1 MNFLSDPNVAY
12 VLLVIGFLLAIMA
25 LFAPGTGL
33 LEAGALV
40 LLALAGFSIASQ
52 PFNLW
57 ALLIL
62 VLGVVPFMLAMRRSR
77 NWIFLAL
84 SLAAL
89 FVGSIF
95 LITTP
100 SGQPAVNPV
109 LAIVTTVLV
118 GGFVALIARR
128 LMDAIMRPVKQ
139 IDQVVGQVGEA
150 RTDILREGTVY
161 VGGEQ
166 WTARSQNFI
175 PSGSSV
181 VVKSQEGLIL
191 EVEMKS

>member
-1 MNFLSDPNVAY
+1 MSLLTDPNVAY
-12 VLLVIGFLLAIMA
+12 LLLVLGFLLAIMA

-33 LEAGALV
+33 LEGGAII

-52 PFNLW
+52 PFNVW
-57 ALLIL
+57 ALLVL
-62 VLGVVPFMLAMRRSR
+62 VLGVFPFMLAMRRSR

-100 SGQPAVNPV
+100 TGQPAVNPV

-128 LMDAIMRPVKQ
+128 LMDALMRPVKQ
-139 IDQVVGQVGEA
+139 IDRVVGQVGEA
-150 RTDILREGTVY
+150 RTDILKEGTVY

-166 WTARSQNFI
+166 WTARSHTFI
-175 PSGSSV
+175 PSGSTV
-181 VVKSQEGLIL
+181 VVKSQDGLIV
-191 EVEMKS
+191 EVELKS